1 MRMKRSQVA
10 VEVTATML
18 RYMGPIVAVDEITS
32 SRFFY
37 EKLLAQTV
45 KYDFGVNV
53 TFEGD
58 FSIHLRSH
66 LWGLLGDDAERSVT
80 RKAHEGELAF
90 ETDEIDSVQ
99 HRLKSEAVEFVHEI
113 REQPWGQRV
122 LRVYDPDGHVV
133 EIGEA
138 MDVVVGRMHGHGL
151 SIDQIGEKTG
161 MPRAF
166 IEQAARVNR

>member
-1 MRMKRSQVA
+1 
-10 VEVTATML
+10 
-18 RYMGPIVAVDEITS
+18 MGPIVAVDDIAL

-37 EKLLAQTV
+37 EKQLAQTV

-66 LWGLLGDDAERSVT
+66 LRDLLGDDNLRPIT
-80 RKAHEGELAF
+80 RRTHEGELTF

-99 HRLKSEAVEFVHEI
+99 QRLESGAVEFIHPM

-122 LRVYDPDGHVV
+122 LRVYDPDGHVI

-138 MDVVVGRMHGHGL
+138 MEMVVRRLQGQGL
-151 SIDQIGEKTG
+151 LLGQICEKTG
-161 MPRAF
+161 MPESFVA
-166 IEQAARVNR
+166 QAMVSHDTGASQRTCD